1 MTEVVVWNI
10 NRKQQALEQLVKMG
24 ADLALLQEV
33 HPGGWKWLAE
43 YGNGVEVSPH
53 EPWSPWGKATYD
65 RWPLVVRLSDRIQ
78 IEWFTYRGPAH
89 WPTAAQFPTSGYGTV
104 AVAKV
109 IPSDNQ
115 EPFIAAS
122 MYGRF
127 RSPHP
132 TVGDSDWIHAD
143 ASVHRIISDFSVF
156 ISPKPDTTH
165 RILAAGDLNMNF
177 LGRIVPEGR
186 SQSVLTRMEAL
197 GMEYI
202 GPKTSD
208 NERVPTYYTRSQEP
222 ATARSQLDHVFA
234 SKGMHDDITVQA
246 MNSVD
251 EWGPSDHCRI
261 LATLA

>member
-10 NRKQQALEQLVKMG
+10 NRKQQALEELVKMG

-33 HPGGWKWLAE
+33 HPGGCKWLAE
-43 YGNGVEVSPH
+43 YGNEVEISPH
-53 EPWSPWGKATYD
+53 DPWSPWGKATYD
-65 RWPLVVRLSDRIQ
+65 RWPLVVRLSNRIRM
-78 IEWFTYRGPAH
+78 EWFTYRGPAH
-89 WPTAAQFPTSGYGTV
+89 WPTATQFPTSGYGTV
-104 AVAKV
+104 SVARV
-109 IPSDNQ
+109 IPTDGQ
-115 EPFIAAS
+115 EPFIAVS

-127 RSPHP
+127 RPPHP

-143 ASVHRIISDFSVF
+143 ATVHRIISDFSVF
-156 ISPKPDTTH
+156 ISPKPGTTH
-165 RILAAGDLNMNF
+165 RILAGGDLN
-177 LGRIVPEGR
+177 LGFVRASDR

-202 GPKTSD
+202 GPKTAD
-208 NERVPTYYTRSQEP
+208 NEIVPTYYTRSEEP

-234 SKGMHDDITVQA
+234 SKGMHDNIAVRA

-261 LATLA
+261 VAALG